1 MSGRSVFGMLGRSK
15 HFLLAASVLLA
26 GLPALSL
33 GQDSPPAKKLP
44 AGPAA
49 PQSTHY
55 PILLLA
61 FGNDPNWSLRIGLKG
76 PERMD
81 RPGYPPI
88 PLEPAEVTHEAGA
101 DAWTYHAKD
110 SATGAIVVVHLTR
123 EACTDATN
131 DTLTPA
137 PPTSGKYSF
146 RATVDHAQ
154 IGSLK
159 GCARIA
165 AELFP
170 KINNQPDDEDDDAK
184 KKPPAPTIT
193 NFNPPV
199 AVAYLNSAGSVVLSR
214 GKTKKIAAPAG
225 AELALSHDGKKLL
238 YTRSDS
244 KSSPPEHTIVL
255 YDFDSGKSLDLVH
268 GLVRQAIWSP
278 DDGRIAFLKA
288 LDSSWQVWSF
298 PATMPEAA
306 ALFSPQSVISLHG
319 WVDSHTVLAT
329 DMQDAYWLGEDNQ
342 QQQQQSVAL
351 KDIYGAAFQI
361 MSSDTIRVNP
371 VNSDLLLISAAYL
384 SAPAGASVGSAGSAA
399 GFFLYEMRS
408 KRRVTLCPP
417 EQPGRAAEWSR
428 DGLQIFFSGSD
439 SSHRPAIYRIFW
451 DATGLQRS
459 LTGSNYVVGQ

>member
-1 MSGRSVFGMLGRSK
+1 MSGGSVVGMLGRSK

-268 GLVRQAIWSP
+268 GLVRQAFWSP

-329 DMQDAYWLGEDNQ
+329 DMQDAYWLSEDNQ